1 MVGEHTVPARDAAA
15 PNHLGVFN
23 PFQLKMKGIYLT
35 SVVASALVAACTP
48 RGTPTV
54 PVPENPTQP
63 LVLPPFK
70 MDTSLTIDRVPP
82 FQQGPLIVWGPPPD
96 GITHPERVRTYDLQ
110 HQSTTVRF
118 DWPRQAVVGT
128 TTLTIAGLP
137 NAAPRSTVVIDAG
150 DMTFKSVTAGA
161 TPLKYDYDGHAL
173 TVHLATPLRA

>member
-1 MVGEHTVPARDAAA
+1 
-15 PNHLGVFN
+15 
-23 PFQLKMKGIYLT
+23 MKGIYLT
-35 SVVASALVAACTP
+35 SVVAGALVVACTP
-48 RGTPTV
+48 SRTPPTF
-54 PVPENPTQP
+54 PAPENPTPP

-96 GITHPERVRTYDLQ
+96 GVTHLERVRTYDLQ

-150 DMTFKSVTAGA
+150 DMTYNRATAGG
-161 TPLKYDYDGHAL
+161 TPLKYDYDSRAL
-173 TVHLATPLRA
+173 TVHLAA